1 MWAVTIHCKLGKV
14 VPAVAGRRWQGALSK
29 ELPTRV
35 TRKESIG
42 AQRTLVPGFLSSSW
56 EGSSVP

>member
-14 VPAVAGRRWQGALSK
+14 VPEVAGRRWRRALSK

-42 AQRTLVPGFLSSSW
+42 AQWTLVLGFLSSSW
-56 EGSSVP
+56 EGSLVP